1 MPGTNLFRNRAS
13 VFREI
18 VEEREKKIPRQSWF
32 KVIIQKSWN
41 SDRKEVQDDKR
52 RGFKGLQGLCS
63 GRLIRAY
70 VRDYVRK
77 CR

>member
-1 MPGTNLFRNRAS
+1 MELRK
-13 VFREI
+13 I
-18 VEEREKKIPRQSWF
+18 VEREKKNNTSELF
-32 KVIIQKSWN
+32 KELAKKSSN

-70 VRDYVRK
+70 VRDYVRE